1 MVKTVGISLI
11 LRQKGRKDYDL
22 LNAERM
28 VYISFVIN
36 AFKKVFVLLML
47 IKRLCIY
54 IYFLFIIIN
63 FWGVFLYDVGSSNV
77 ERLGL

>member
-22 LNAERM
+22 LNVERM

-63 FWGVFLYDVGSSNV
+63 FWGVLLYGVGSSNV